1 MTYFTDDHEEIVCL
15 DCDVVLAQG
24 PFGFTVRWEFPVLC
38 FPYNHR
44 VVRRLI
50 PFAATEAPYFNSED
64 DEWYEAIASGRPVWA
79 VTPVKGSFEP
89 IRLPVTFFEE
99 DDLHPHITVPI
110 TESTSSNE

>member
-64 DEWYEAIASGRPVWA
+64 DCWWHPDLRGVGFFAD
-79 VTPVKGSFEP
+79 TMVKE
-89 IRLPVTFFEE
+89 I
-99 DDLHPHITVPI
+99 DLGGLSAYQFTYD
-110 TESTSSNE
+110 